1 MERVRTLARR
11 ATGVCIV
18 ASLFLLTPAVA
29 GVSASVLLTVGLAGG
44 GLVCVSVRSRLQDV
58 PAIGGVHPG
67 RYAQDLWLSLFLAAA
82 VLVAFPGATADEL
95 QTLGGVTGFVGMVN
109 YFVTPVYLF
118 VYSQVARL
126 GGRQRRTRDERL

>member
-1 MERVRTLARR
+1 MERVRILARR

-18 ASLFLLTPAVA
+18 ASILLLTPAVA
-29 GVSASVLLTVGLAGG
+29 GASASVLLTVALAGG
-44 GLVCVSVRSRLQDV
+44 GLLCVSARSRLQALPSV
-58 PAIGGVHPG
+58 GRLRPA

-82 VLVAFPGATADEL
+82 VLVAFPDATTREL
-95 QTLGGVTGFVGMVN
+95 QTLGGVTGFVGMMN

-126 GGRQRRTRDERL
+126 SGRQRQTGDGRL